1 MRSSRGEIC
10 HGPAKLRSQLQ
21 PSRLEHGC
29 STFTKPSPG
38 LGSTHI
44 SIMTLVLLVIAII
57 DLATAADLPRRYVDE
72 DFQANVVMAAA
83 AAGKSVSEH
92 LHD

>member
-72 DFQANVVMAAA
+72 DFQ
-83 AAGKSVSEH
+83 G
-92 LHD
+92 